1 MIRRVLTLVTLLVL
15 FMSVGALVGLA
26 AVVNISSGS
35 FYYEDA
41 TVGDGRIT
49 AKVGDQ
55 LRFVTEDAG
64 KGTPHTV
71 EIPGLGISS
80 GPLATNSTYV
90 TVAITKPGEYQVFCK
105 PHRKKGHETTLVV
118 TGQALTTTTTATT
131 TTQTEQTTTTQAEQ
145 TTTTQAE
152 QTTTTQA
159 EQTTTTDSTTTT
171 LGSTTSTGATGAGS
185 GSGDSTDAPVA
196 SGATDDTIP
205 VGVSKPETPEWT
217 RILPAAA
224 LALIPL
230 TAIAVLAGRRSQPE
244 RSLEP

>member
-118 TGQALTTTTTATT
+118 TGQALTTTTTATA
-131 TTQTEQTTTTQAEQ
+131 TTQTDQTATTQTDQ
-145 TTTTQAE
+145 TATTQ
-152 QTTTTQA
+152 TD
-159 EQTTTTDSTTTT
+159 QTTTTDSTTTT
-171 LGSTTSTGATGAGS
+171 LGSTTSTTGATGPGS
-185 GSGDSTDAPVA
+185 GSGDSTDVAVA

-224 LALIPL
+224 FALIPL